1 MSPTLFTTVNKLHVK
16 LYNRFCS
23 AGLQRGIP
31 WARFPV
37 SKVSL
42 GKHLPANLFW
52 VLPGDSP
59 AAAKPCSKASPTT
72 VIPAHRSALP
82 EAPGRWKYTAGQEL
96 QCCLQKWEWQ
106 TFANSLPGSTE
117 QLEKFRK
124 SKTPRATEHKCS
136 PFGSDA
142 NYWHLGGCL
151 RKYHCMIIPI
161 LFPRYLLFTVSYNT
175 LLFPSVPISLSY
187 IESLVLNIHDSIHL
201 TWVPFWHCN
210 NQSPSSASQF
220 QAERFWDDCGEIKHS
235 KI

>member
-1 MSPTLFTTVNKLHVK
+1 ML
-16 LYNRFCS
+16 
-23 AGLQRGIP
+23 
-31 WARFPV
+31 V
-37 SKVSL
+37 SKEAFH
-42 GKHLPANLFW
+42 G
-52 VLPGDSP
+52 PGFPYPRCCWENTFQQTFSECCQVIAQLQQSP
-59 AAAKPCSKASPTT
+59 AVKPLPLLWFLHT
-72 VIPAHRSALP
+72 RSALP

-117 QLEKFRK
+117 ELEKFRK

-187 IESLVLNIHDSIHL
+187 IESLVLNVHDSIHL

-210 NQSPSSASQF
+210 NQSPSSVSQF

-235 KI
+235 KIWNLSLILP